1 MANIFLSYDRE
12 DHDQA
17 APIAALLE
25 RAGHSIWWDRQ
36 IKGGG
41 EFGAEIE
48 AALNAAEKVIVL
60 WSQQSI
66 RSAWV
71 RDEASVG
78 RDTGRLVPITIDG
91 TPAPLGFRQFQTIDF
106 SKWKGRASAPE
117 VKDLF
122 DALGAVSA
130 VPRPLSKPIP
140 MAIKS
145 SRKLLLGGTLALA
158 IAGATAL
165 TWHFWPT
172 GTGRTPTFAII
183 PADNS
188 ASSKQ
193 FAGNLMTRIASLNDS
208 GGTGF
213 RLVDATS
220 GQQGNRYVLK
230 VATGAASGT
239 GTLSLVSSANNAVL
253 WSTPLDFGRSGPDD
267 IIQGASITAQRALS
281 CAADALSFQ
290 RENIDQETL
299 KLYLS
304 GCTRFDAA
312 YGTNSPNTAL
322 AKLFLAVIEK
332 APHFVPAWSRLF
344 AVEAEDVGAPNE
356 GHEALVKDIRG
367 QLEQARRLGIDV
379 PEAYAVKANL
389 LPPDNFLGVFR
400 TLNEGIAAYPSN
412 GFLFRLRGERNSFVG
427 RMSDAVSDT
436 SQAVQLD
443 PLSPA
448 NQQSFASELAYAGN
462 VAAGFAQLRRA
473 ERLWPNSETVEL
485 ARYRLDLRFGDPREA
500 QQLYLKHAILL
511 GQNPAQAKFIEARID
526 PTPEKIEAA
535 LEPARRMNRQFPP
548 FIADLIQALGQFGRK
563 DEAIDLLIKYPG
575 KEWIGYNSEVLF
587 RPMMREVWRDPRS
600 IAGAAHVGLLHYWK
614 VSGNWPDFCYDPTL
628 PYDCKKEA
636 AKYHS

>member
-60 WSQQSI
+60 WSLQSI

-106 SKWKGRASAPE
+106 SKWRGRTNAAE

-122 DALGAVSA
+122 DALGAASVA
-130 VPRPLSKPIP
+130 PLPRSKPTPIARKP
-140 MAIKS
+140 
-145 SRKLLLGGTLALA
+145 SRKLMLVGGIAFA
-158 IAGATAL
+158 IAGAAAL
-165 TWHFWPT
+165 IWQYWPT
-172 GTGRTPTFAII
+172 NTGQTPTFTVI
-183 PADNS
+183 PADDS

-193 FAGNLMTRIASLNDS
+193 FAADLMTRIASINDP
-208 GGTGF
+208 GGKDF
-213 RLVDATS
+213 RLVDANS
-220 GQQGNRYVLK
+220 GRQRNGYVLK
-230 VATGAASGT
+230 VAADAQGGAGA
-239 GTLSLVSSANNAVL
+239 LSLVSSADDAMV
-253 WSTPLDFGRSGPDD
+253 WSTPLDLGGNDPDD
-267 IIQGASITAQRALS
+267 FAQAASITAQRALS
-281 CAADALSFQ
+281 CAADALSFH
-290 RENIDQETL
+290 REKIDQETL

-312 YGTNSPNTAL
+312 YGTNSPNMSL
-322 AKLFLAVIEK
+322 AKLFLAVIDK
-332 APHFVPAWSRLF
+332 APHFAPAWSKLF
-344 AVEAEDVGAPNE
+344 AVESEDVAAPND
-356 GHEALVKDIRG
+356 GHNALVKDIRR
-367 QLEQARRLGIDV
+367 QLEHARRLGIDV
-379 PEAYAVKANL
+379 PEEYAVRANL
-389 LPPDNFLGVFR
+389 LPPDDFLGVFR
-400 TLNEGIAAYPSN
+400 TFNEGIATYPSN
-412 GFLFRLRGERNSFVG
+412 ALLFRLRGERYSYVG
-427 RMSDAVSDT
+427 RMNDAVSDT
-436 SQAVQLD
+436 GQAVQLD

-448 NQQSFASELAYAGN
+448 NQQTYAGELAYAGN
-462 VAAGFAQLRRA
+462 LAAGYAQLRKA
-473 ERLWPNSETVEL
+473 ERLWPNSETL
-485 ARYRLDLRFGDPREA
+485 GFARYRLDLRFGDPREA
-500 QQLYLKHAILL
+500 QQLYLKYAVVL

-526 PTPEKIEAA
+526 PTPEKVEAA

-548 FIADLIQALGQFGRK
+548 FIADLAQALGQFGRK
-563 DEAIDLLIKYPG
+563 DEAIDLLINYPG

-600 IAGAAHVGLLHYWK
+600 IAGAAHVGLLRYWK
-614 VSGNWPDFCYDPTL
+614 VSGNWPDFCFDPTL

-636 AKYHS
+636 EKYRI